1 MIDERAFIHPT
12 AQLAENVTVGPWAYI
27 GENVSIDEGTCIG
40 PHVVIKGPT
49 RIGKNNK
56 IFQFASIGEQ
66 PQDKKYD
73 NEPTELHIGDN
84 NVIREYCNFN
94 RGTVHGGGVTK
105 IGSRNLFMAN
115 VHIAHDCIIG
125 NNIIMANNTS
135 VAGHVEIRDFAILS
149 GYIGIHQFC
158 LIGEYSFLSH
168 GMLITQDVPPYMMV
182 AGGRRKMV
190 SGINVEGLRRHQFS
204 PEAIRAIKETYKILY
219 MRNLPLSDA
228 THQLVEL
235 AKTHSEI
242 ERVVGFI
249 KESKEVSWLENRNL
263 CRRAVR

>member
-1 MIDERAFIHPT
+1 MIDERAFVHPT
-12 AQLAENVTVGPWAYI
+12 ATIADNVTVGPWAYI
-27 GENVSIDEGTCIG
+27 GENVSIDEGTVIG

-73 NEPTELHIGDN
+73 NEPTELIIGDD

-94 RGTVHGGGVTK
+94 RGTVHGGGVTQ
-105 IGSRNLFMAN
+105 IGHRNLFMAN

-135 VAGHVEIRDFAILS
+135 VAGHVRIKDFAILS
-149 GYIGIHQFC
+149 GYIGIHQYC

-182 AGGRRKMV
+182 AGERRKKV
-190 SGINVEGLRRHQFS
+190 SGINTEGLRRHQFS
-204 PEAIRAIKETYKILY
+204 TEAIRAIKETYKILY
-219 MRNLPLSDA
+219 MRNLPLTEA
-228 THQLVEL
+228 TQQLREL
-235 AKTHSEI
+235 AKQHPEV
-242 ERVVGFI
+242 ELVVKFI
-249 KESKEVSWLENRNL
+249 GESNRGL
-263 CRRAVR
+263 LA

>member
-1 MIDERAFIHPT
+1 VIDERAIIHPT
-12 AQLAENVTVGPWAYI
+12 ARVAQNVTIGPWAYI
-27 GENVSIDEGTCIG
+27 GENVSIDEGTVIS

-49 RIGKNNK
+49 TIGKNNR

-73 NEPTELHIGDN
+73 GENTELIIGDD

-135 VAGHVEIRDFAILS
+135 IAGHVTIKDFAILS

-182 AGGRRKMV
+182 AGERRKKV
-190 SGINVEGLRRHQFS
+190 SGINTEGLRRHQFS

-219 MRNLPLSDA
+219 MRNLPLEEA
-228 THQLVEL
+228 TSQLVEL
-235 AKTHSEI
+235 AKAHPEL
-242 ERVVGFI
+242 ERVVNFI
-249 KESKEVSWLENRNL
+249 EESKRGLL
-263 CRRAVR
+263 A

>member
-1 MIDERAFIHPT
+1 MIDERAYIHPS
-12 AQLAENVTVGPWAYI
+12 AVIAKNVTIGPWAYI
-27 GENVSIDEGTCIG
+27 GENVTIDEGTWIA
-40 PHVVIKGPT
+40 PHVVVKGPT

-66 PQDKKYD
+66 PQDKKYN
-73 NEPTELHIGDN
+73 NEPTKLIIGDD

-94 RGTVHGGGVTK
+94 RGTVHGGGVTQ

-135 VAGHVEIRDFAILS
+135 VAGHVEIKDFAILS

-158 LIGEYSFLSH
+158 KIGEYSFLSH
-168 GMLITQDVPPYMMV
+168 GMLITQDVAPYMMV
-182 AGGRRKMV
+182 AGERRKKV

-204 PEAIRAIKETYKILY
+204 PEAIRAIKEAYKILY
-219 MRNLPLSDA
+219 MRNLRLSEA
-228 THQLVEL
+228 TEQLIDL
-235 AKTHSEI
+235 AKTHPEI
-242 ERVVGFI
+242 ERVVSFI
-249 KESKEVSWLENRNL
+249 EASERGLL
-263 CRRAVR
+263 A

>member
-1 MIDERAFIHPT
+1 MIDERAFIHPSAT
-12 AQLAENVTVGPWAYI
+12 IGPDVSIGPWAYI
-27 GENVSIDEGTCIG
+27 GENVSIDEGTMIG

-73 NEPTELHIGDN
+73 NEPTELVIGDD
-84 NVIREYCNFN
+84 NVVREYCNFN
-94 RGTVHGGGVTK
+94 RGTLQGGGITR

-115 VHIAHDCIIG
+115 VHIAHDCQIG

-135 VAGHVEIRDFAILS
+135 VAGHVTIKDFAILS

-168 GMLITQDVPPYMMV
+168 GMLITQDVAPYLMV
-182 AGGRRKMV
+182 AGGRRKKV
-190 SGINVEGLRRHQFS
+190 SGINLEGLRRHQFS
-204 PEAIRAIKETYKILY
+204 PEGIRAIKDMYKILY
-219 MRNLPLSDA
+219 MRNLSLAEA
-228 THQLVEL
+228 TAQLEEL
-235 AKTHSEI
+235 AKTHPEI
-242 ERVVGFI
+242 QRVLTFI
-249 KESKEVSWLENRNL
+249 GESKRGLL
-263 CRRAVR
+263 A

>member
-12 AQLAENVTVGPWAYI
+12 AAVAATATIGPWAYI
-27 GENVSIDEGTCIG
+27 GEHVSIDEGTVVG

-56 IFQFASIGEQ
+56 IFQFASIGEE

-73 NEPTELHIGDN
+73 NEPTELVIGDD
-84 NVIREYCNFN
+84 NVIREYCNFS
-94 RGTVHGGGVTK
+94 RGTLQGGGVTT

-115 VHIAHDCIIG
+115 VHIAHDCHIG

-135 VAGHVEIRDFAILS
+135 VAGHVTIKDFAILS

-182 AGGRRKMV
+182 AGERRKKV
-190 SGINVEGLRRHQFS
+190 SGINTEGLRRHQFS

-219 MRNLPLSDA
+219 MRNLPLAEA
-228 THQLVEL
+228 TSQLEVL
-235 AKTHSEI
+235 AQTHPEVQ
-242 ERVVGFI
+242 RVVNFI
-249 KESKEVSWLENRNL
+249 GESTRGLL
-263 CRRAVR
+263 A

>member
-1 MIDERAFIHPT
+1 VIDERAFIHPS
-12 AQLAENVTVGPWAYI
+12 AVVAPSVTIGPWAYI
-27 GENVSIDEGTCIG
+27 GENVHIDEGTEIG

-73 NEPTELHIGDN
+73 NEPTELMIGDN

-94 RGTVHGGGVTK
+94 RGTLQGGGVTK

-115 VHIAHDCIIG
+115 VHIAHDCNIG

-135 VAGHVEIRDFAILS
+135 IAGHVEIKDFAILS

-182 AGGRRKMV
+182 AGGRRKKV
-190 SGINVEGLRRHQFS
+190 SGVNLEGLRRHQFS
-204 PEAIRAIKETYKILY
+204 PEAIRAIKDTYKILY
-219 MRNLPLSDA
+219 MRNLPLDEA
-228 THQLVEL
+228 TVQLEAL
-235 AKTHSEI
+235 AKKHPEI
-242 ERVVGFI
+242 ERVVSFI
-249 KESKEVSWLENRNL
+249 GESKRGLL
-263 CRRAVR
+263 A

>member
-1 MIDERAFIHPT
+1 MIDDLAFIHPS
-12 AQLAENVTVGPWAYI
+12 ASIAENVTIGPWAYI
-27 GENVSIDEGTCIG
+27 GENVSIGEGTAIG

-49 RIGKNNK
+49 TIGKNNK
-56 IFQFASIGEQ
+56 IFQFASLGEC

-73 NEPTELHIGDN
+73 NEPTELIIGDD

-115 VHIAHDCIIG
+115 VHLAHDCIIG

-135 VAGHVEIRDFAILS
+135 IAGHVTIKDFAILS

-158 LIGEYSFLSH
+158 LIGEYCFLSH

-182 AGGRRKMV
+182 AGARRKKV
-190 SGINVEGLRRHQFS
+190 SGINLEGLKRHQFS
-204 PEAIRAIKETYKILY
+204 KEAIRAIKETYKILY
-219 MRNLPLSDA
+219 MRNLSLDEA
-228 THQLVEL
+228 TQQLTEL
-235 AKTHSEI
+235 AKQHPEI
-242 ERVVGFI
+242 ERVVSFI
-249 KESKEVSWLENRNL
+249 AESNRGL
-263 CRRAVR
+263 LA

>member
-1 MIDERAFIHPT
+1 VIDERAIVHPT
-12 AQLAENVTVGPWAYI
+12 AKIADNVTIGPWTTV
-27 GENVSIDEGTCIG
+27 GENVSIDEGTWIA
-40 PHVVIKGPT
+40 PHVVINGPT

-66 PQDKKYD
+66 PQDKKYAG
-73 NEPTELHIGDN
+73 EPTELIIGDEN
-84 NVIREYCNFN
+84 IIREYCNFN

-135 VAGHVEIRDFAILS
+135 VAGHVEIKDFAILS

-158 LIGEYSFLSH
+158 LIGEYCFISH

-182 AGGRRKMV
+182 AGERRKKV
-190 SGINVEGLRRHQFS
+190 SGINAEGLRRHQFS
-204 PEAIRAIKETYKILY
+204 TEAIRAIKESYKILY
-219 MRNLPLSDA
+219 MRNLSLQEA
-228 THQLVEL
+228 THQLRDL
-235 AKTHSEI
+235 AKEHPELDRLLSFI
-242 ERVVGFI
+242 EA
-249 KESKEVSWLENRNL
+249 SKRGLL
-263 CRRAVR
+263 A

>member
-1 MIDERAFIHPT
+1 MIDERAIIHPSAT
-12 AQLAENVTVGPWAYI
+12 IAPNVSIGPWAYI
-27 GENVSIDEGTCIG
+27 GENVSIDEGTVIG

-49 RIGKNNK
+49 QIGKNNK

-66 PQDKKYD
+66 PQDKKY
-73 NEPTELHIGDN
+73 EGETTKLVIGDD

-94 RGTVHGGGVTK
+94 RGTAHGGGVTQ
-105 IGSRNLFMAN
+105 IGHRNLFMAN

-125 NNIIMANNTS
+125 NQIIMANNTS
-135 VAGHVEIRDFAILS
+135 IAGHVEIKDFAILS

-182 AGGRRKMV
+182 AGERRKKV

-204 PEAIRAIKETYKILY
+204 AEAIRAIKETYKILY
-219 MRNLPLSDA
+219 MRHLPLVEA
-228 THQLVEL
+228 TEQLVIL
-235 AKTHSEI
+235 AKSHPEI
-242 ERVVGFI
+242 ERVVKFI
-249 KESKEVSWLENRNL
+249 GESKRGLL
-263 CRRAVR
+263 A